1 VTSLFIYCLCVCVC
15 VSLVAYFYYT
25 TPNVGVLYIYNN
37 NNNNNS
43 ACVHSLPQ
51 DYYLNYAWMQAMIS
65 VLAETYS
72 INWDSAKA
80 HYDKKSMI
88 S

>member
-1 VTSLFIYCLCVCVC
+1 MSSKESCQSSSL
-15 VSLVAYFYYT
+15 ARGT
-25 TPNVGVLYIYNN
+25 YILYNN
-37 NNNNNS
+37 YS

-51 DYYLNYAWMQAMIS
+51 DNYLNYAWMQAMIS
-65 VLAETYS
+65 VLAEMYS
-72 INWDSAKA
+72 IDWDSAKA